1 MPSLTLAAAVARR
14 SFGGHGG
21 SGSASVFDANV
32 RKWFS
37 GFGKIEEG
45 SKGVQMRVKE
55 PQGERGLYKSYCL
68 VTFEFVGG
76 KMEALKKGVEV
87 SRDKNAMSEDLIAL
101 NLKPL
106 DKGKKGN
113 SPLSEAKCK
122 ARMEILQRA
131 VDNYNRYTPRSA
143 SLVPSSLPGRD
154 HRVGWCL
161 QVPRGPGAPRCN
173 RRAQGARSG
182 VSAPRGE

>member
-1 MPSLTLAAAVARR
+1 
-14 SFGGHGG
+14 
-21 SGSASVFDANV
+21 
-32 RKWFS
+32 
-37 GFGKIEEG
+37 
-45 SKGVQMRVKE
+45 MRVKE

-131 VDNYNRYTPRSA
+131 VDNYNRYTPLPRWPVSSRHRCPVVTIVWA
-143 SLVPSSLPGRD
+143 GACAGSLRTRRTP
-154 HRVGWCL
+154 L
-161 QVPRGPGAPRCN
+161 Q
-173 RRAQGARSG
+173 
-182 VSAPRGE
+182 

>member
-1 MPSLTLAAAVARR
+1 MPPRQACQPEPLVVPSLTLAAAVARR

-21 SGSASVFDANV
+21 SSSAAVFDANV

-37 GFGKIEEG
+37 CFGKIEEG
-45 SKGVQMRVKE
+45 AKGVQLRVKE
-55 PQGERGLYKSYCL
+55 PQGERGLYRSYCL

-76 KMEALKKGVEV
+76 KMEALQKGVEV
-87 SRDKNAMSEDLIAL
+87 SRDKNAMSEDLVAL

-131 VDNYNRYTPRSA
+131 VDNYNRYTPRWP
-143 SLVPSSLPGRD
+143 VSSRHRCPVLTIVWVGACPGSSRT
-154 HRVGWCL
+154 RRTPL
-161 QVPRGPGAPRCN
+161 Q
-173 RRAQGARSG
+173 
-182 VSAPRGE
+182 

>member
-14 SFGGHGG
+14 SFGEHGG

-37 GFGKIEEG
+37 AFGKIEEG
-45 SKGVQMRVKE
+45 SKGVQLRVKE
-55 PQGERGLYKSYCL
+55 PQGGRGLYRSYCL

-76 KMEALKKGVEV
+76 KMEALNKGVEV

-131 VDNYNRYTPRSA
+131 VDNYNRYTPRSLPVSSRHRCPVVTIVWA
-143 SLVPSSLPGRD
+143 GACAGSLRTRRTP
-154 HRVGWCL
+154 L
-161 QVPRGPGAPRCN
+161 Q
-173 RRAQGARSG
+173 
-182 VSAPRGE
+182 